1 MIRKVCISL
10 AVVALVASVSSSA
23 FAGGGSNGGTKN
35 SNATVYVKNVG
46 TAEGAGPIGAT
57 VVAGTVPSDAS
68 PKVIQRGGV
77 ATFKVK
83 PSNGLTVAQAL
94 ALADGT
100 YENPYARAFAAK
112 GGQTWYV
119 LAANDGVTSPPTLTF
134 TTKSKF

>member
-1 MIRKVCISL
+1 MIRKVCMSL

-23 FAGGGSNGGTKN
+23 FAGGSSGGTKS

-46 TAEGAGPIGAT
+46 TAEGTGPIAAT

-83 PSNGLTVAQAL
+83 PNNGLTVAQAL
-94 ALADGT
+94 VEADGT
-100 YENPYARAFAAK
+100 YSNPYGRAFAAK

-119 LAANDGVTSPPTLTF
+119 LAANDGVLSPPTLTF
-134 TTKSKF
+134 VPKNQF

>member
-23 FAGGGSNGGTKN
+23 FAGGGSSGGTKN

-46 TAEGAGPIGAT
+46 TAVGTGPIAAT
-57 VVAGTVPSDAS
+57 VVPGTVGSDVS

-83 PSNGLTVAQAL
+83 PNNGLTVSQAL
-94 ALADGT
+94 VDSDGT
-100 YENPYARAFAAK
+100 YSNPYSRAFAAK

-134 TTKSKF
+134 VPKSKF